1 MRKRK
6 PNINCFEMV
15 LQENNLIPSETIFID
30 DSIQH
35 IEGAKKTG
43 IKAYLME
50 QNSSIIDFVPDIIQ

>member
-1 MRKRK
+1 MVVESNGLATNK
-6 PNINCFEMV
+6 P
-15 LQENNLIPSETIFID
+15 LFID